1 MAERHRAGCCGR
13 AGLRLRGCRVP
24 GLAEDQQDSR
34 VLVPT
39 AAQRFASQFRF
50 SWLGLRRHFCSELR
64 FAEASVVRHGFAGAG
79 FFGVKQGGKKLGRKE
94 AAVGGHSGRGVL
106 ACQQERAALPACLPL
121 ASLPAPALS
130 PHPLPPLCPRGTI
143 LAQRDCQKHAA
154 TRPKLTR
161 LLAAEDHVCSAH
173 LWALGFRD
181 DSLQTGIATCPVGCL
196 CNTRSRG
203 LPVFMQTLLLQTT
216 NLL

>member
-64 FAEASVVRHGFAGAG
+64 FAEASVVRHSFAGAG

-94 AAVGGHSGRGVL
+94 AAVGGHSLRTGCAR
-106 ACQQERAALPACLPL
+106 LPTGKGSSACLPPPCIL
-121 ASLPAPALS
+121 ASTS
-130 PHPLPPLCPRGTI
+130 PFPSSLATSLPPRDHPCSERLPETRCHTSQADEAAGCRGPRLLCP
-143 LAQRDCQKHAA
+143 
-154 TRPKLTR
+154 P
-161 LLAAEDHVCSAH
+161 
-173 LWALGFRD
+173 LGSGF
-181 DSLQTGIATCPVGCL
+181 QG
-196 CNTRSRG
+196 
-203 LPVFMQTLLLQTT
+203 
-216 NLL
+216 